1 MNPMQLANTIIT
13 LQGDGTTRMQQGGTH
28 YAYPIE
34 PITFIEI
41 NKLSFSQGNVIK
53 YVTRHKD
60 EPSKEAGLKS
70 LRKAAD
76 YLNRIARA
84 EYGVDILTIN
94 IHQAETNETKAA
106 GT

>member
-1 MNPMQLANTIIT
+1 MNSAELIKAIVN
-13 LQGDGTTRMQQGGTH
+13 LQGDGKRMQQGGTH
-28 YAYPIE
+28 YTYPIE
-34 PITFIEI
+34 PITYIEL
-41 NKLSFSQGNVIK
+41 NRLTFSQGNVIK

-76 YLNRIARA
+76 YLNRIARL

-94 IHQAETNETKAA
+94 SVETNETKAA